1 MRVITTTNAFGDT
14 AMRKVIEYT
23 LLSAD
28 GVFEDPARLG
38 FMQYRDE
45 AYMRDGLGLLSACTA
60 MIMGRNTYETSAAI
74 WPSRTDP
81 WARRLNAMKKY
92 VFSSTL
98 KEATWS
104 NAVLVRGDAVAEVAR
119 LKQEQEGDLLV
130 WGHGL
135 LSEALL
141 QKRLIDVLD
150 LSIHPL
156 VVGRGKGF
164 FREDQQVKL
173 KLVAT
178 KSFSQI
184 VKLTYEPQYETPAE
198 HRPPESRRQPR

>member
-1 MRVITTTNAFGDT
+1 
-14 AMRKVIEYT
+14 MRKIIEYT
-23 LLSAD
+23 LLAAD

-38 FMQYRDE
+38 FMQYRDD
-45 AYMRDGLGLLSACTA
+45 AYLRDGLGLLLACDA
-60 MIMGRNTYETSAAI
+60 MLMGRNSYESSAKV

-98 KEATWS
+98 QEVSWS
-104 NAVLVRGDAVAEVAR
+104 NAVLVRGDVAAEVA
-119 LKQEQEGDLLV
+119 KMKHEQGGDLLL

-135 LSEALL
+135 LSETLL
-141 QKRLIDVLD
+141 QHRLIDVLD

-156 VVGRGKGF
+156 VIGRGKGF
-164 FREDQQVKL
+164 FREGQTAKL
-173 KLVAT
+173 RLVAT

-184 VKLTYEPQYETPAE
+184 VKLTYEPQY
-198 HRPPESRRQPR
+198 

>member
-1 MRVITTTNAFGDT
+1 
-14 AMRKVIEYT
+14 MRKIIEYT
-23 LLSAD
+23 LLAAD

-38 FMQYRDE
+38 FMQYRDD
-45 AYMRDGLGLLSACTA
+45 AYLRDGLGLLLACDA
-60 MIMGRNTYETSAAI
+60 MLMGRNSYESSAKV

-98 KEATWS
+98 QEVSWS
-104 NAVLVRGDAVAEVAR
+104 NAVLVRGDVAAEVA
-119 LKQEQEGDLLV
+119 KMKHEQGGDLLL

-135 LSEALL
+135 LSENLL
-141 QKRLIDVLD
+141 QHRLIDVLD

-156 VVGRGKGF
+156 VIGRGKGF
-164 FREDQQVKL
+164 FREGQTAKL
-173 KLVAT
+173 RLVAT

-184 VKLTYEPQYETPAE
+184 VKLTYEPQY
-198 HRPPESRRQPR
+198 

>member
-1 MRVITTTNAFGDT
+1 
-14 AMRKVIEYT
+14 MRKVIEYT

-38 FMQYRDE
+38 FMQYRDD
-45 AYMRDGLGLLSACTA
+45 AYLRDGLGLLLACDA
-60 MIMGRNTYETSAAI
+60 MLMGRNTYESSAKI

-98 KEATWS
+98 KETTWS
-104 NAVLVRGDAVAEVAR
+104 NAALIRGDAAAEVTR
-119 LKQEQEGDLLV
+119 LKEEQGADLLI

-135 LSEALL
+135 FSETLL
-141 QKRLIDVLD
+141 QNGLIDVLD

-164 FREDQQVKL
+164 FREGQQVKL

-178 KSFSQI
+178 KSFSHI
-184 VKLTYEPQYETPAE
+184 VKLTYEPQYSVT
-198 HRPPESRRQPR
+198 S